1 MQYCGGNEGGNMKK
15 IVIIGGDAAGMSAA
29 ARASRA
35 KTDVELIVFEKTNIT
50 SYAACGL
57 PYYVSGTI
65 TEERTL
71 IARTP
76 EEHRANGIDVRTRHE
91 VTAIDTEAKTVT
103 VKMLDRGDTFT
114 ETYDE
119 LVIATGASPI
129 WPPFP
134 GIDAGGIFG
143 IHTIPDANAII
154 DAVKERKPKR
164 AVVVGGGYIGLE
176 MVEAFLDFGLETTLV
191 ERLEQPMTTLDPEM
205 GAMVAEGLKE
215 LGVTLKLG
223 ESVERFTAGEDGY
236 VNAVVTDHGEIPAD
250 IVVLGLGMKPNVN
263 LAKAAN
269 IPLGPSGAIA
279 TDATMQTRV
288 PHVWAAGDCAESLH
302 RVSLAPVNVALGTHA
317 NRQGRTVGR
326 AVLGEPARF
335 LGVLGTAVTRV
346 GPIEIG
352 RTGLGLTEAEAA
364 GFHAVHTVI
373 HERSRAH
380 YYPGGERMSVYLV
393 TEVGTGRM
401 LGAQIVGGKEAAK
414 RIDALAVGIWTG
426 MTASEF
432 AELDLGYAPPYSPVF
447 DPIIIAARIA
457 AERAANSRR
466 A

>member
-1 MQYCGGNEGGNMKK
+1 MKK

-29 ARASRA
+29 ARASRSNV
-35 KTDVELIVFEKTNIT
+35 DVELIVFEKTSTT

-65 TEERTL
+65 TDEREL

-76 EEHRANGIDVRTRHE
+76 EEHRANGIDVRIRHE

-103 VKMLDRGDTFT
+103 VNVLDTGNTFT
-114 ETYDE
+114 ESYDE
-119 LVIATGASPI
+119 LIIATGASPI
-129 WPPFP
+129 WPPIP
-134 GIDAGGIFG
+134 GIDAEGVFG

-154 DAVKERKPKR
+154 EAVKNRQPKR

-176 MVEAFLDFGLETTLV
+176 MVEAFLDLGLETTLV
-191 ERLEQPMTTLDPEM
+191 ERLPQPMATLDPEM
-205 GAMVAEGLKE
+205 GARVTEGLE
-215 LGVTLKLG
+215 NLGVHLKLG
-223 ESVERFTAGEDGY
+223 ESVERFTAGDDGY
-236 VNAVVTDHGEIPAD
+236 VTAVVTDKGEVAAD
-250 IVVLGLGMKPNVN
+250 IVVLGLGVKPNVN
-263 LAKAAN
+263 LAKEAG

-279 TDATMQTRV
+279 TDATMRTRV
-288 PHVWAAGDCAESLH
+288 QHVWAAGDCAESLH
-302 RVSLAPVNVALGTHA
+302 RVSLSPVNVALGTHA

-326 AVLGEPARF
+326 AVLGESARF

-364 GFHAVHTVI
+364 GFDAVHTVI
-373 HERSRAH
+373 HERSRAR

-393 TEVGTGRM
+393 TEVGTGRL
-401 LGAQIVGGKEAAK
+401 LGAQIVGGTEAAK
-414 RIDALAVGIWTG
+414 RIDALAVGIWNG

-447 DPIIIAARIA
+447 DPIVIAARIA
-457 AERAANSRR
+457 AERAQR
-466 A
+466 